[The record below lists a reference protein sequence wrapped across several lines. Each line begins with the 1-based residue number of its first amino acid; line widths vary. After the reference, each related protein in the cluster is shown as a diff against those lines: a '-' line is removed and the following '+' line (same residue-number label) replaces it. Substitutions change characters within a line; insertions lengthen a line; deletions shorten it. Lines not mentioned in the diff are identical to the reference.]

1 MTKQG
6 QRKTPRRARSIKTRR
21 DFEGAA
27 LVVNRLAGNSEPDTA
42 AETRLKQLLRELDK
56 LDLPQ
61 DDTDADLSSDDD
73 YPKPGRRW
81 SDESS
86 ERD

>member
-1 MTKQG
+1 MTKQS
-6 QRKTPRRARSIKTRR
+6 QRKTPRRVRSIKTRR
-21 DFEGAA
+21 DFDGVA
-27 LVVNRLAGNSEPDTA
+27 VVVSGLAGKSEPDTA
-42 AETRLKQLLRELDK
+42 AEVRLQQLLKELDK

-61 DDTDADLSSDDD
+61 DDIDGDLSADDD